1 MTYNNKKLVL
11 IAMYLSL
18 SIVMEYF
25 KQFVPLLRMPLGG
38 AIEFPLIILAVASL
52 HLGVYLGGCLGL
64 GFWFITA
71 ILGLTY
77 PPITPIQYLLDYIIP
92 SITVGF
98 SALFM
103 HQKLFRLHQVI
114 KIELGIILM
123 MVIRY
128 VCNLI
133 SGAYFYFPNNTVAG
147 SIPAWINSIAYNT
160 SYNLATL
167 IILMIIVPIIFQHK
181 HLKKF
186 FK

>member
-1 MTYNNKKLVL
+1 MTYNNKKLAL

-25 KQFVPLLRMPLGG
+25 KQFVPLLEMPLGG
-38 AIEFPLIILAVASL
+38 AIEFPLIILVASL
-52 HLGVYLGGCLGL
+52 HLGVYLGGCLVL
-64 GFWFITA
+64 VFWFITT

-77 PPITPIQYLLDYIIP
+77 PPVTPIQYLLDYIIP
-92 SITVGF
+92 SDDCCWFLRIIYA
-98 SALFM
+98 S
-103 HQKLFRLHQVI
+103 
-114 KIELGIILM
+114 KIVWIASGYQNRVSIILM

-160 SYNLATL
+160 SYNFSYFNYLDDYCSDYFST
-167 IILMIIVPIIFQHK
+167 
-181 HLKKF
+181 
-186 FK
+186 